1 MTSFVRRILWILITI
16 DISKDFTYTWSSP
29 PKKHIM
35 SPEKGPFYKEM
46 SSSNHQFS
54 MDMAVFRGLNDYNL
68 QVILMTILLEEIAT
82 GNV

>member
-16 DISKDFTYTWSSP
+16 DLSKDFTCTWSFP
-29 PKKHIM
+29 QKNIM

-54 MDMAVFRGLNDYNL
+54 MDMVVLCSFRG
-68 QVILMTILLEEIAT
+68 TK
-82 GNV
+82 

>member
-1 MTSFVRRILWILITI
+1 MYIVF
-16 DISKDFTYTWSSP
+16 P
-29 PKKHIM
+29 PKKNVM

-54 MDMAVFRGLNDYNL
+54 MDMVVFRGLNGYNL
-68 QVILMTILLEEIAT
+68 QLILMTLLQEEITT